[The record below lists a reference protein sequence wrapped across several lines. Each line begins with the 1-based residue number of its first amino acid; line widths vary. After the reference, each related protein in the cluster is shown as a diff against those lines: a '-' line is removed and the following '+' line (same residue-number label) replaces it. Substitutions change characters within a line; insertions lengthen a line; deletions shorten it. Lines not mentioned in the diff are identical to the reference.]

1 MKTVTIWTKAG
12 LKFHYELR
20 GEEDKV
26 EIYADI
32 LHVRGWI
39 HEYTEIETDS
49 GKIRTTNR
57 QEKVEAFIPWA
68 NLEYYEIAEK
78 TA

>member
-1 MKTVTIWTKAG
+1 MKTVTIWTKTG
-12 LKFHYELR
+12 LRFSYELR

-26 EIYADI
+26 ELYADI
-32 LHVRGWI
+32 LHVRGWA

-49 GKIRTTNR
+49 GKIRTTDR
-57 QEKVEAFIPWA
+57 EEKVEAFTTWSEV
-68 NLEYYEIAEK
+68 LHYEIAEQ